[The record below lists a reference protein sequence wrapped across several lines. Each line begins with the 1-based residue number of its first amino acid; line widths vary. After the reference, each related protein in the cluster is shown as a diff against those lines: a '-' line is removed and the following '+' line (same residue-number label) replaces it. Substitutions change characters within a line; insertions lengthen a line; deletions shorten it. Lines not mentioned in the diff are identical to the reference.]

1 MIFPPHPR
9 IAIYA
14 RYSSDLQ
21 NPSSIDDQVAL
32 CRSLIADH
40 IRGTDPAN
48 VLVYSDAAI
57 SGATMERPGIIGLL
71 VAAKAGRINL
81 IVAEGLDR
89 LSRSLKDIA
98 AFHETLGYHG
108 VAIWTAHEGRITE
121 LHIGFKGTMNALFLR
136 DMKSKV
142 RRGQSARVAAGFA
155 PSSRAYG
162 YRVVRGVVDGKGRN
176 VNGVRE
182 INEAEAAIVR
192 RVFREYADGE
202 KVANILARL
211 NQEGVAAPA
220 GGLWKANA
228 LAGSIERREGLLRN
242 EVYIGNLTYNRMR
255 TIRDPVTGK
264 RQFKPNPE
272 EEWTR
277 THVPELKIVDDD
289 LWERVQARLR
299 SRSEK
304 TPKVSPP
311 RILKTHNQH
320 ALTGW
325 VKCGWCS
332 GQKSIANQGRYLC
345 SNNRY
350 AGTCRNSRGTK
361 EPVVMAATFK
371 ALHARIA
378 EGPDF
383 RTQFL
388 ERFAGETRR
397 REELQERLN
406 DIEQGIGHLL
416 EAVERGI
423 NKDYTIRRTL
433 ALQEEARHIRL
444 EMQADVSLALPDEA
458 AIRVVLSRAMWA
470 VELSRDVKRM
480 RLMFQCVLQEIVL
493 TPVPDQP
500 RGETMAIKLREDGW
514 PDFWRMIASS

>member
-1 MIFPPHPR
+1 MTFPPHPR

-40 IRGTDPAN
+40 IRGSDPAN

-98 AFHETLGYHG
+98 TFHETLGYHG
-108 VAIWTAHEGRITE
+108 VMIWTAHEGRITE

-155 PSSRAYG
+155 SSSRSYG

-182 INEAEAAIVR
+182 INEAEAAVIR
-192 RVFREYADGE
+192 RIFREYADGE
-202 KVANILARL
+202 KAVDIVARL
-211 NQEGVAAPA
+211 NQEGIPAPA
-220 GGLWKANA
+220 GGLWKQPSLVGIA
-228 LAGSIERREGLLRN
+228 ERRQGLLRN

-255 TIRDPVTGK
+255 TIRDPAGK
-264 RQFKPNPE
+264 RRFKLNPE
-272 EEWTR
+272 SEWTR

-304 TPKVSPP
+304 TPKVSSP

-361 EPVVMAATFK
+361 EPVLMAATFK

-383 RTQFL
+383 RNQFL

-397 REELQERLN
+397 YAKLQERLN
-406 DIEQGIGHLL
+406 DIEQGIGHLM

-444 EMQADVSLALPDEA
+444 EIQADVSLALPGEA
-458 AIRVVLSRAMWA
+458 AIRSILSRAMWA
-470 VELSRDVKRM
+470 VELARDVKRT
-480 RLMFQCVLQEIVL
+480 RLMLQCLLQEIVL
-493 TPVPDQP
+493 TPIPDQ
-500 RGETMAIKLREDGW
+500 RHGETMVIKLREEGW
-514 PDFWRMIASS
+514 PDFWRMVASG